1 MDRIIVPDVVV
12 GNEFIVRRP
21 QLRPA
26 AAAPVAMQSVSVPV
40 ARPTLDSVEFGFE
53 EVPIEPQSRWQHT
66 LNHIYTYSVGV
77 AAVLLLMIGTA
88 AIQVVGNYQSAQIA
102 IDNTDKKQGLTR
114 ILTQPKKGPNMA
126 VLTTQSPERLAQIA
140 GQPINLTLGT
150 KQVPI
155 GADTVKSWVKAVENK
170 AQGVTYLHVS
180 EASVA
185 KSLQELAA
193 ANFKAPLDQVVVPQ
207 ADGSSRVIAP
217 GRNGS
222 KVGDTAPIAKD
233 IATNLFAAKG
243 FQFNV
248 PVEPVNFAVVT
259 PANFEKMIEVN
270 LSTKQ
275 MYAYQKGQLVNSWPI
290 SAGAPE
296 TPTPVGQYKIY
307 AKLTSQDMRGLNADG
322 TPYFQPK
329 VKYVNY
335 FLSGGYAIHGNYWRP
350 QSWFGAINSS
360 HGCVSLPDAQ
370 AKWVYDWAP
379 IGTTVITHH

>member
-12 GNEFIVRRP
+12 GNEFIVPRP

-26 AAAPVAMQSVSVPV
+26 TAGPAVVRAVSIPAAP
-40 ARPTLDSVEFGFE
+40 PTLDTVMFGFE
-53 EVPIEPQSRWQHT
+53 EVPIQPQSRWHQAV
-66 LNHIYTYSVGV
+66 NHIYTYSVGI
-77 AAVLLLMIGTA
+77 AAVLLLLIGSA
-88 AIQVVGNYQSAQIA
+88 AIQVVGTYQSAQITL
-102 IDNTDKKQGLTR
+102 DNTEKKQGLTR
-114 ILTQPKKGPNMA
+114 ILTQPQRGPNTA
-126 VLTTQSPERLAQIA
+126 VLTTQSQERLAQITS
-140 GQPINLTLGT
+140 QPINLSLGT

-155 GADTVKSWVKAVENK
+155 GAETVKSWVKAVENK

-180 EASVA
+180 EASIA
-185 KSLQELAA
+185 KSLQEVAA
-193 ANFKAPLDQVVVPQ
+193 ANFKTPLDQVVVPQ
-207 ADGSSRVIAP
+207 ADGSNRVIAQ

-259 PANFEKMIEVN
+259 PANFDKMIEVN

-307 AKLTSQDMRGLNADG
+307 AKLTQQDMRGFNHDG

-360 HGCVSLPDAQ
+360 HGCVSLPDSQ